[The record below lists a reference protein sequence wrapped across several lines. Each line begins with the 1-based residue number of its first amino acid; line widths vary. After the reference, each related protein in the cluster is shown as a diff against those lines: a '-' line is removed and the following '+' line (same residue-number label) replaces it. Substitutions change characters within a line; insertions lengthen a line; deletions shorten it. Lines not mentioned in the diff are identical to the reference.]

1 MGACLSC
8 LGLSQRASDDEPSE
22 SERLL
27 YDETS
32 AERVGY
38 GATGPGPHI
47 PAPDPEEL
55 RRHREMLER
64 ICAETA
70 NNLIDVQHTNLLTLR
85 GKPSAEFATLLNTH
99 FAPPPE
105 PQSPIQASAPS
116 TPNPNLSSDEIPEP
130 PSPFTQ
136 AQIQAAQQSNGN
148 GTFNSRTAH
157 DKNSDTAV
165 PQKIGAQSH
174 QQDGDEEADA
184 AEEAWLKEISNGAAD
199 FKWDEIKAPQDGL
212 VVDLNDITAPSGGIR
227 GASKTR

>member
-1 MGACLSC
+1 MELQDQGHTFLRLTRRSCGDTGRCLNVYVRRRQSW
-8 LGLSQRASDDEPSE
+8 S
-22 SERLL
+22 LL
-27 YDETS
+27 QCST
-32 AERVGY
+32 
-38 GATGPGPHI
+38 
-47 PAPDPEEL
+47 
-55 RRHREMLER
+55 RRSL
-64 ICAETA
+64 TFSS
-70 NNLIDVQHTNLLTLR
+70 NLIDVQHTNLLTLR

-116 TPNPNLSSDEIPEP
+116 TPNPNLSSDDVPEP

-157 DKNSDTAV
+157 DKKSDTAV

-174 QQDGDEEADA
+174 QQDGDEEVDA
-184 AEEAWLKEISNGAAD
+184 AEEAWLKEISNGGTD

-212 VVDLNDITAPSGGIR
+212 VVDLNDISAPSGGMR
-227 GASKTR
+227 SASKTR